1 MRQLCSVK
9 VSMKPG
15 SVMSSFSLKKFH
27 EELNKGRYS
36 MLQCWEGS
44 EAAVRSESVD
54 ETW

>member
-1 MRQLCSVK
+1 MI
-9 VSMKPG
+9 PG
-15 SVMSSFSLKKFH
+15 SVNSSFSSWRCH

-44 EAAVRSESVD
+44 EAAVLSESVD